1 MSRTPLDVIEIEFG
15 EDGAYAPPAEAD
27 RWSAFRRTDILATMD
42 LDGAA
47 NGLISHGGHTPQWV
61 LIGGWNI
68 TADAFIPPPTADDR
82 LRGEAA
88 GFENIASAAGF
99 TIKWNIIAAHSV
111 DGLREML
118 MVVAYVNG
126 KAILKTFFRA
136 PPSSAIDPAVISAQ
150 ERRYLQSLLVARDK
164 RAGAGGSIKIDL
176 GEGSGEEFESL
187 AVLDRRIAECRARIA
202 WFEAAAEGNN
212 LPRLEAW

>member
-1 MSRTPLDVIEIEFG
+1 MSRTPLDIVEIEFG
-15 EDGAYAPPAEAD
+15 EDGSYTPPAEAD
-27 RWSAFRRTDILATMD
+27 RWSAFRRTDILSTMD
-42 LDGAA
+42 MEHAA
-47 NGLISHGGHTPQWV
+47 NPLISHGGHTPQWV
-61 LIGGWNI
+61 LIGGWDI
-68 TADAFIPPPTADDR
+68 TADAFISPPSANDR

-88 GFENIASAAGF
+88 GFEEIASAAGF
-99 TIKWNIIAAHSV
+99 TIKWDVIAAHSV

-118 MVVAYVNG
+118 MVVSYSDG

-176 GEGSGEEFESL
+176 GEGAGEEYESL

-202 WFEAAAEGNN
+202 WFEAAAEGND
-212 LPRLEAW
+212 LPRSTYW